1 MFSREAPLD
10 ASETS
15 TCYPCPVARNR
26 LPASTFEERQPGY
39 ARYPSQ
45 EASLEYERALPV
57 DAIAAA
63 ILGALVGA
71 LFVLFQGEGNVV
83 VAAATGG
90 GVFGALGLV
99 RWLNRLGRRR
109 VS

>member
-1 MFSREAPLD
+1 M
-10 ASETS
+10 
-15 TCYPCPVARNR
+15 
-26 LPASTFEERQPGY
+26 
-39 ARYPSQ
+39 
-45 EASLEYERALPV
+45 

>member
-1 MFSREAPLD
+1 MRD
-10 ASETS
+10 
-15 TCYPCPVARNR
+15 
-26 LPASTFEERQPGY
+26 
-39 ARYPSQ
+39 PSQ

-83 VAAATGG
+83 TAAATGG

-99 RWLNRLGRRR
+99 RWLNRLGKRHADG
-109 VS
+109 